1 MCFSIRAFSVL
12 NHQLYHL
19 HTTLP
24 ILVIHTGNYGNV
36 TCSRRGRGVNGGLNG
51 IAMSFF
57 VKKLWG
63 FFVCFFYF
71 ILDLI
76 PLFWIWYP
84 CFGGKDEQVL
94 IIFLEIVLD
103 PPLTLETFT
112 ALTTCRCKNEHDES
126 DFLYLGRKRWLR
138 GTVLRRMKPVP
149 KVSIHVLQLFSV
161 YPISFL
167 SALIVIKIQL
177 SVFC

>member
-1 MCFSIRAFSVL
+1 MHFLFWIISYIICTPLSPFLSYIQVIMEMWHAVGEGEGWTGDWMVL
-12 NHQLYHL
+12 PCPFLL
-19 HTTLP
+19 K
-24 ILVIHTGNYGNV
+24 
-36 TCSRRGRGVNGGLNG
+36 
-51 IAMSFF
+51 SF
-57 VKKLWG
+57 G
-63 FFVCFFYF
+63 FLLLFFYF

-84 CFGGKDEQVL
+84 CFGGKDAQVL